1 MNKKF
6 FSPFIQRLTI
16 YQHLINKQKRYKKLK
31 TTEKLLFQQINSSF
45 K

>member
-16 YQHLINKQKRYKKLK
+16 YQHLINKQKRYKEAKNHRK
-31 TTEKLLFQQINSSF
+31 TTLSTNQQFI
-45 K
+45 